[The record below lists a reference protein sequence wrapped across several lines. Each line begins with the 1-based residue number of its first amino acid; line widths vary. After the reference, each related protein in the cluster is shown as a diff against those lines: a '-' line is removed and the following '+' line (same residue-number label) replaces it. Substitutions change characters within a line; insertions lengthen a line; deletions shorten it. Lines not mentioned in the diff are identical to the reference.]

1 MLSQY
6 LQSVTGIEE
15 VGIISLVAAVTVF
28 AGVVVHVFRLDKEI
42 LRARA
47 ALPLESDA
55 PGNEPAEGERP

>member
-15 VGIISLVAAVTVF
+15 LGVISLIAAMMVF
-28 AGVVVHVFRLDKEI
+28 LGVVLYVIRLDKDV

-47 ALPLESDA
+47 TLPLEGDEPRS
-55 PGNEPAEGERP
+55 EPAEGGRP